1 MISPPC
7 DGNMS
12 CGISVRFQTLSPS
25 EGQVTHA
32 LLTRPPLTY
41 DQHARLFFLVVLL
54 TLFCAKRSSSLPSTS
69 CFRAAL
75 RAAGLFL
82 PASKAF
88 RVSRKSVRLACVR
101 HAASVRP
108 EPGSNSL
115 KFVSQQPF
123 DCSNQFQ
130 SFNRSLTNMSLT
142 ISVIPDAF

>member
-1 MISPPC
+1 
-7 DGNMS
+7 MS
-12 CGISVRFQTLSPS
+12 AGEEKDIDVTFPADYHAEELAGKPVVFKVKVHEVKETVVPEKDDEFVKDVS
-25 EGQVTHA
+25 EFDTVA
-32 LLTRPPLTY
+32 E
-41 DQHARLFFLVVLL
+41 
-54 TLFCAKRSSSLPSTS
+54 
-69 CFRAAL
+69 L
-75 RAAGLFL
+75 RADIEKRIRDEKQAGIDR
-82 PASKAF
+82 AF
-88 RVSRKSVRLACVR
+88 ATKSVPCGADSVRLACVR